1 MPHGLG
7 QDCNSLASA
16 VTTFTYFHSRYV
28 FQSGQDETQQYK
40 TLTRTRKFVKDGQV
54 VTEVT
59 SRVVDIS
66 QQDHRDAK
74 RREQQLR

>member
-1 MPHGLG
+1 M
-7 QDCNSLASA
+7 
-16 VTTFTYFHSRYV
+16 
-28 FQSGQDETQQYK
+28 QQYK

-74 RREQQLR
+74 RREQLLR